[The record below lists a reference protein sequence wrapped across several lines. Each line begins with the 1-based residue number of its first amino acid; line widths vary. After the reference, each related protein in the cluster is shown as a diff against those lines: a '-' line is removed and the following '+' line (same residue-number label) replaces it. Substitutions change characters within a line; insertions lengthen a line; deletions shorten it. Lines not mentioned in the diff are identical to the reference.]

1 MLGLIVLT
9 FIIAVPTILVIKL
22 ILDVYGALD
31 GTGGKHQVT
40 YDFSVLD
47 ELEAAHNKEIELDN
61 AIVFNEIQ
69 LERIKELS
77 SIVEYELDHAADNKQ
92 KKALLSKAIA
102 LDKQAFNTQKQI
114 NKLREKKGT

>member
-1 MLGLIVLT
+1 M
-9 FIIAVPTILVIKL
+9 
-22 ILDVYGALD
+22 
-31 GTGGKHQVT
+31 T

-92 KKALLSKAIA
+92 RKTLLSKAIA